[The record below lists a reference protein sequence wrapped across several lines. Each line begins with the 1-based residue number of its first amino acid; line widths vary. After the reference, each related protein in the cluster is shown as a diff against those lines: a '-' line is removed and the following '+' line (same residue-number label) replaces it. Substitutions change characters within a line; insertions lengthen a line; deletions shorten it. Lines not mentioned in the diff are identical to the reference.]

1 MSDLVNNENSMSE
14 SINELAGALSKA
26 QSVMESALK
35 DATNPFFKS
44 KYADL
49 SSVWNACKKPLTD
62 NGLCIV
68 QQLGGDV
75 DQVTMTTILMHSSG
89 QWIKSTAKAI
99 PAKKDAQSIGST
111 ATYLRRY
118 GLSALVGICT
128 EDDDGNAGSS
138 NPHVFTRAANLHEN
152 KPEFVPLTDY
162 QKEIQDWRAH
172 VIKIFQQESSPFYKN
187 NNKAT
192 AYILEKTGKALKDLN
207 AVELEELLAT
217 FQKQFFDD
225 YDAIHEPSEE
235 PDQLEILE
243 KNKSEVLKRI
253 KGEMK

>member
-1 MSDLVNNENSMSE
+1 MSEITNEKTMSD
-14 SINELAGALSKA
+14 SINELAAALSKA

-128 EDDDGNAGSS
+128 EDDDGNAASHAPNRS
-138 NPHVFTRAANLHEN
+138 QAVQP
-152 KPEFVPLTDY
+152 PPMLTDD
-162 QKEIQDWRAH
+162 QKEVQDWRAH
-172 VIKIFQQESSPFYKN
+172 VIKTFQMDNSPFHKN
-187 NNKAT
+187 NQSAT
-192 AYILEKTGKALKDLN
+192 KYIADKTGKTLKELN
-207 AVELEELLAT
+207 AVELEDLLMT
-217 FQKQFFDD
+217 FQKEFFDD
-225 YDAIHEPSEE
+225 HDAIHEPSADGDKVSPTDET
-235 PDQLEILE
+235 QLDLLK
-243 KNKSEVLKRI
+243 KNIVKQA
-253 KGEMK
+253 KGEMKL

>member
-1 MSDLVNNENSMSE
+1 MNDLVNNENSMSE
-14 SINELAGALSKA
+14 SINELATALSKA

-128 EDDDGNAGSS
+128 EDDDGNAGSYSS
-138 NPHVFTRAANLHEN
+138 NRSQTVQPT
-152 KPEFVPLTDY
+152 PMLTDD

-207 AVELEELLAT
+207 AVELEELLFT
-217 FQKQFFDD
+217 FQKEFFDD
-225 YDAIHEPSEE
+225 HDAIHEPSEE
-235 PDQLEILE
+235 PDQLKILE

-253 KGEMK
+253 KGEMKL

>member
-1 MSDLVNNENSMSE
+1 MKT
-14 SINELAGALSKA
+14 SIETNKLLPALFKAKQEFTAVSK
-26 QSVMESALK
+26 SA
-35 DATNPFFKS
+35 DNPFFKS

-128 EDDDGNAGSS
+128 EDDDGNAASHAPS
-138 NPHVFTRAANLHEN
+138 RSQYVQSP
-152 KPEFVPLTDY
+152 PMITDD

-172 VIKIFQQESSPFYKN
+172 VVRTFQQESSPFYKN
-187 NNKAT
+187 NQKAT

-207 AVELEELLAT
+207 AVELEDLLFT
-217 FQKQFFDD
+217 FKKEFFDD
-225 YDAIHEPSEE
+225 HDAIHEPSEE
-235 PDQLEILE
+235 PEQLEIIE
-243 KNKSEVLKRI
+243 KNKKDILKQI
-253 KGEMK
+253 K